1 MAHILN
7 IDPNTV
13 CRVTF
18 NEITKDAVKNAIK
31 EPRKIDMDLTDAQQ
45 ARRVLDRIVGYKIS
59 PVLWKKVQKGLSAGR
74 VQSVAVRL
82 IVEREE
88 EIENFKPE
96 EYWNIYAKLKDPKSK
111 KSFQAKFYGKDN
123 KKIDIHSEDE
133 VNKIV
138 NDVEK
143 YASEDA
149 IIASSTSGLLI
160 TEIAK
165 NAKHPERFIG
175 AHPYNPPHLIPLVE
189 ITKGEKTKEENVQLA
204 YDLYKSIKKEPVI
217 LQKEALGFICN
228 RIQMAVYREVS
239 DLVMRGV
246 CSIEDADKAVT
257 YGPGIRWAIMGPSLV
272 FELGGGQGH
281 IDGLMNHLND
291 SIKLWLNDMADWKEF
306 PEQFPEIAREGVEE
320 SLKNRP
326 KEIGNTDESLA
337 EYRDKMLIEILKLH
351 NKL

>member
-1 MAHILN
+1 MKLN
-7 IDPNTV
+7 DIRDVAVIGSGVIGYSWALSFAMNGHKVRVYDVKDDALKLAKSRIHDSLENLASNKVLNPNKIEKIESRISYT
-13 CRVTF
+13 TSIE
-18 NEITKDAVKNAIK
+18 NAVKNTK
-31 EPRKIDMDLTDAQQ
+31 F
-45 ARRVLDRIVGYKIS
+45 
-59 PVLWKKVQKGLSAGR
+59 
-74 VQSVAVRL
+74 
-82 IVEREE
+82 IVESG
-88 EIENFKPE
+88 PE
-96 EYWNIYAKLKDPKSK
+96 KY
-111 KSFQAKFYGKDN
+111 
-123 KKIDIHSEDE
+123 E
-133 VNKIV
+133 VKWSIV

-165 NAKHPERFIG
+165 NAKHQERFIG

-189 ITKGEKTKEENVQLA
+189 ITKGEKTKDENVQLA

>member
-1 MAHILN
+1 MFDIKK
-7 IDPNTV
+7 
-13 CRVTF
+13 
-18 NEITKDAVKNAIK
+18 TKD
-31 EPRKIDMDLTDAQQ
+31 
-45 ARRVLDRIVGYKIS
+45 
-59 PVLWKKVQKGLSAGR
+59 
-74 VQSVAVRL
+74 
-82 IVEREE
+82 
-88 EIENFKPE
+88 
-96 EYWNIYAKLKDPKSK
+96 
-111 KSFQAKFYGKDN
+111 
-123 KKIDIHSEDE
+123 
-133 VNKIV
+133 
-138 NDVEK
+138 
-143 YASEDA
+143 
-149 IIASSTSGLLI
+149 
-160 TEIAK
+160 
-165 NAKHPERFIG
+165 
-175 AHPYNPPHLIPLVE
+175 
-189 ITKGEKTKEENVQLA
+189 ENVQLA

>member
-1 MAHILN
+1 MKLN
-7 IDPNTV
+7 DI
-13 CRVTF
+13 
-18 NEITKDAVKNAIK
+18 KDIA
-31 EPRKIDMDLTDAQQ
+31 
-45 ARRVLDRIVGYKIS
+45 IVGSGVIGYSWALSFAMNGHPVRVYDINDGSLKLAKERIHESLVNLAQNKVINPNKIEKIEKRIDYS
-59 PVLWKKVQKGLSAGR
+59 TSIKKTVEKSKF
-74 VQSVAVRL
+74 
-82 IVEREE
+82 IVESGPEKYEIKWSIVE
-88 EIENFKPE
+88 EI
-96 EYWNIYAKLKDPKSK
+96 
-111 KSFQAKFYGKDN
+111 
-123 KKIDIHSEDE
+123 
-133 VNKIV
+133 
-138 NDVEK
+138 EK

-149 IIASSTSGLLI
+149 IVASSTSGLLI

-189 ITKGEKTKEENVQLA
+189 ITKGEKTTEENVKLA

-228 RIQMAVYREVS
+228 RIQMAVYREVC

-246 CSIEDADKAVT
+246 CTIEDADKAVT

-281 IDGLMNHLND
+281 IDGLMKHLNE
-291 SIKLWLNDMADWKEF
+291 SINLWLNDMADWKEF
-306 PEQFPEIAREGVEE
+306 PEKFPEVARKGVEE
-320 SLKNRP
+320 ALKNRNP
-326 KEIGNTDESLA
+326 EIGNTDESLA

>member
-1 MAHILN
+1 MKLN
-7 IDPNTV
+7 DI
-13 CRVTF
+13 
-18 NEITKDAVKNAIK
+18 KDIA
-31 EPRKIDMDLTDAQQ
+31 
-45 ARRVLDRIVGYKIS
+45 IVGSGVIGYSWALSFAMNGHPVRVYDINDGSLKLAKERIHESLVNLAQNKVINPNKIEKIEKRIDYS
-59 PVLWKKVQKGLSAGR
+59 TSIEKTVEKSKF
-74 VQSVAVRL
+74 
-82 IVEREE
+82 IVESGPEKYEIKWSIVE
-88 EIENFKPE
+88 EI
-96 EYWNIYAKLKDPKSK
+96 
-111 KSFQAKFYGKDN
+111 
-123 KKIDIHSEDE
+123 
-133 VNKIV
+133 
-138 NDVEK
+138 EK

-149 IIASSTSGLLI
+149 IVASSTSGLLI

-189 ITKGEKTKEENVQLA
+189 ITKGEKTTEENIKLA

-228 RIQMAVYREVS
+228 RIQMAVYREVC

-246 CSIEDADKAVT
+246 CTIEDADKAVT

-281 IDGLMNHLND
+281 IDGLMKHLNE
-291 SIKLWLNDMADWKEF
+291 SINLWLNDMADWKEF
-306 PEQFPEIAREGVEE
+306 PEKFPEVARKGVEE
-320 SLKNRP
+320 ALKNRNP
-326 KEIGNTDESLA
+326 EIGNTDESLA

>member
-1 MAHILN
+1 MKLN
-7 IDPNTV
+7 DI
-13 CRVTF
+13 
-18 NEITKDAVKNAIK
+18 KDIA
-31 EPRKIDMDLTDAQQ
+31 
-45 ARRVLDRIVGYKIS
+45 IVGSGVIGYSWALSFAMNGHPVRDINDGSLKLAKERIHESLVNLAQNKVINPNKIEKIEKRIDYS
-59 PVLWKKVQKGLSAGR
+59 TSIKKTVEKSKF
-74 VQSVAVRL
+74 
-82 IVEREE
+82 IVESGPEKYEIKWSIVE
-88 EIENFKPE
+88 EI
-96 EYWNIYAKLKDPKSK
+96 
-111 KSFQAKFYGKDN
+111 
-123 KKIDIHSEDE
+123 
-133 VNKIV
+133 
-138 NDVEK
+138 EK

-149 IIASSTSGLLI
+149 IVASSTSGLLI

-189 ITKGEKTKEENVQLA
+189 ITKGEKTTEENVKLA

-228 RIQMAVYREVS
+228 RIQMAVYREVC

-246 CSIEDADKAVT
+246 CTIEDADKAVT

-281 IDGLMNHLND
+281 IDGLMKHLNE
-291 SIKLWLNDMADWKEF
+291 SINLWLNDMADWKEF
-306 PEQFPEIAREGVEE
+306 PEKFPEVARKGVEE
-320 SLKNRP
+320 ALKNRNP
-326 KEIGNTDESLA
+326 EIGNTDESLA